1 MIAVVQ
7 RVSRACVSVDAE
19 VVGRI
24 GRGLLVLLGV
34 GNSDT
39 DADVSYI
46 VDKIVGL
53 RVFADEVGRMNLN
66 VTEAGG
72 SVLAISQFTLLGD
85 TRKGRRPNFM
95 AAAPPTVAEAL
106 YDAVVAGLAKQVPTV
121 QGRFGAMMDVAL
133 VNDGPVTIVLS
144 SRREFSPVPE

>member
-34 GNSDT
+34 GSGDT
-39 DADVSYI
+39 DTDVAYM

-53 RVFADEVGRMNLN
+53 RVFADKTGRMNLS
-66 VTEAGG
+66 VAEACG
-72 SVLAISQFTLLGD
+72 SVLAVSQFTLLGD

-95 AAAPPTVAEAL
+95 AAASPTMAEAL
-106 YDAVVAGLAKQVPTV
+106 YDSVVAGLAAQVPTV
-121 QGRFGAMMDVAL
+121 QGHFGAMMDVAL
-133 VNDGPVTIVLS
+133 VNDGPVTLVLS

>member
-24 GRGLLVLLGV
+24 DRGLLVLLGV
-34 GNSDT
+34 GTGDT
-39 DADVSYI
+39 DTDVAYI
-46 VDKIVGL
+46 VDKIAGL
-53 RVFADEVGRMNLN
+53 RVFADGAGRMNLS

-95 AAAPPTVAEAL
+95 AAAPPTTAETL
-106 YDAVVAGLAKQVPTV
+106 YDAVVAGLAARVPTA

-133 VNDGPVTIVLS
+133 VNDGPVTMVLS

>member
-19 VVGRI
+19 VIGRI
-24 GRGLLVLLGV
+24 DRGLLVLLGV
-34 GNSDT
+34 GNGDT
-39 DADVSYI
+39 DTDVAYI
-46 VDKIVGL
+46 VDKIAGL
-53 RVFADEVGRMNLN
+53 RVFADEAGRMNLS

-95 AAAPPTVAEAL
+95 AAAPPIVAEAL
-106 YDAVVAGLAKQVPTV
+106 YDAVVAELATRVPTAH
-121 QGRFGAMMDVAL
+121 GRFGAMMDVAL
-133 VNDGPVTIVLS
+133 VNDGPVTMVLS

>member
-7 RVSRACVSVDAE
+7 RVSQACVSVDAE
-19 VVGRI
+19 VVGHI

-34 GNSDT
+34 GHGDT
-39 DADVSYI
+39 DADATYL
-46 VDKIVGL
+46 VDKIAGL
-53 RVFADEVGRMNLN
+53 RVFADETGRMNLS
-66 VTEAGG
+66 VAEAGG

-95 AAAPPTVAEAL
+95 AAAPSTMAEAL
-106 YDAVVAGLAKQVPTV
+106 YDAVVAGLAARVPTA

-133 VNDGPVTIVLS
+133 VNDGPVTMVLS
-144 SRREFSPVPE
+144 SRREFNPVPE

>member
-7 RVSRACVSVDAE
+7 RVSQACVSVDAE

-34 GNSDT
+34 GNGDT
-39 DADVSYI
+39 DADVSYM
-46 VDKIVGL
+46 VDKVAGL
-53 RVFADEVGRMNLN
+53 RVFADKAGRMNLH
-66 VTEAGG
+66 VAEAGG

-95 AAAPPTVAEAL
+95 AAAPPEIAQTL
-106 YDAVVAGLAKQVPTV
+106 YDAVVAGLAARVPTV
-121 QGRFGAMMDVAL
+121 QGRFGAMMEVTL
-133 VNDGPVTIVLS
+133 VNDGPVTLVLS
-144 SRREFSPVPE
+144 SRGEFSPVPE

>member
-7 RVSRACVSVDAE
+7 RVSEASVSVDNE

-34 GNSDT
+34 GQGDT
-39 DADVSYI
+39 HTDVAYI
-46 VDKIVGL
+46 VDKVAGL
-53 RVFADEVGRMNLN
+53 RVFADQAGRMNLS
-66 VTEAGG
+66 VADVGG

-95 AAAPPTVAEAL
+95 AAAPPDSAKAL
-106 YDAVVAGLAKQVPTV
+106 YDAVVAGLAAQVPTA
-121 QGRFGAMMDVAL
+121 QGQFGAMMEVAL
-133 VNDGPVTIVLS
+133 VNDGPVTMVLS

>member
-46 VDKIVGL
+46 VDKIAGL
-53 RVFADEVGRMNLN
+53 RVFADEEGLMNLS
-66 VTEAGG
+66 VAEAGG

-95 AAAPPTVAEAL
+95 AAAPPTLAEAL
-106 YDAVVAGLAKQVPTV
+106 YDAVVVGLAERVPTV
-121 QGRFGAMMDVAL
+121 QGRFGAMMDVVL

>member
-7 RVSRACVSVDAE
+7 RVGEASVSVDNQ

-34 GNSDT
+34 GQGDT
-39 DADVSYI
+39 DADVAYI
-46 VDKIVGL
+46 VDKVAGL
-53 RVFADEVGRMNLN
+53 RVFADQAGRMNLS
-66 VTEAGG
+66 VVDVGG

-95 AAAPPTVAEAL
+95 AAAPPASAKAL
-106 YDAVVAGLAKQVPTV
+106 YDAVVAGLAAQVPTA
-121 QGRFGAMMDVAL
+121 QGRFGAMMEVAL
-133 VNDGPVTIVLS
+133 VNDGPVTLVLS
-144 SRREFSPVPE
+144 SRGEFSPVPE

>member
-7 RVSRACVSVDAE
+7 RVSQACVSVDAE
-19 VVGRI
+19 VVGQI

-34 GNSDT
+34 GHGDT
-39 DADVSYI
+39 DADATYL
-46 VDKIVGL
+46 VDKIAGL
-53 RVFADEVGRMNLN
+53 RVFADEVGRMNLS
-66 VTEAGG
+66 VAEAGG

-95 AAAPPTVAEAL
+95 AAAPPTMAEAL
-106 YDAVVAGLAKQVPTV
+106 YDAVVAGLAARVPTA

-133 VNDGPVTIVLS
+133 VNDGPVTMVLS
-144 SRREFSPVPE
+144 SRREFNPVPE

>member
-19 VVGRI
+19 VIGRI
-24 GRGLLVLLGV
+24 DRGLLVLLGV
-34 GNSDT
+34 GNGDT
-39 DADVSYI
+39 DTDVAYI
-46 VDKIVGL
+46 VDKIAGL
-53 RVFADEVGRMNLN
+53 RVFADEAGRMNLS

-106 YDAVVAGLAKQVPTV
+106 YDAVVAGLAARVPTAH
-121 QGRFGAMMDVAL
+121 GRFGAMMDVAL
-133 VNDGPVTIVLS
+133 VNDGPVTMVLS